1 MRQNILKVTVLFLLL
16 FISISSINSQSQA
29 KKMIKRSLHEKSFMK
44 LNNNYKIEKNSNGD
58 KIELR
63 DGFGEK
69 LVRDDEK
76 GSESELFAVINPSD
90 SNNIVVGVIHFAYT
104 QLEQPLSISIYFS
117 NDFGNSWN
125 KSEFDGTID
134 PDAFT
139 IGGGDPV
146 LVYDADGKLH
156 LTYLILS
163 TTDLF
168 TFQSKEFVYHAV
180 SEDNGITWKA
190 EPYFESTLFNPVD
203 LGGIDRFLDKQ
214 WMIADTTGGAF
225 HGNVYMGYVDFYI
238 GDTTGTESISM
249 KVDVLE
255 PGDTSFTFDP
265 VNVTTDSFKFVQ
277 YASVDLDKQ
286 GNFYL
291 GFVGSYDSLN
301 YNFYNCVSTDGAK
314 TFSEPRKISGLY
326 FPGFTVDSESSSIVG
341 IKNRYFPS
349 PYIAIDKSEDGN
361 PNRIYATWTCPG
373 IDTIEITGSDIY
385 LCYSDD
391 KGVTWTEPM
400 IVNND
405 NLADSD
411 QFYSSLEVN
420 SKGIPILCFYDK
432 RNDTTYN
439 FYTDYYITYSTEL
452 DDLDFSLQFPMTKE
466 SSNFSKIGLKTN
478 GFGIGEY
485 NKMVSTAT
493 SAIPFWSDGRQN
505 DGDVDV
511 YMAIIPLDG
520 KDYSVG
526 LQEIHL
532 VSDKIAINSI
542 CPNPNKGVFSLKLEL
557 KRTSDLSF
565 QIFNLEGQKVYQE
578 DWGRKNSGTYNADFN
593 ISNLISGNYIIKINS
608 DYGFSTR
615 KIIIDN

>member
-1 MRQNILKVTVLFLLL
+1 MRQNILKGIVLFLIL
-16 FISISSINSQSQA
+16 FISSANFYAQSQT
-29 KKMIKRSLHEKSFMK
+29 KKMIKRALEEKSFLK
-44 LNNNYKIEKNSNGD
+44 LNNNLNIEKKSNHE
-58 KIELR
+58 KLKLR

-69 LVRDDEK
+69 LVKDDEK
-76 GSESELFAVINPSD
+76 GSESELFAVINPND
-90 SNNIVVGVIHFAYT
+90 SNNLVVGVIHFAYT
-104 QLEQPLSISIYFS
+104 SLEQPLSISIYYS
-117 NDFGNSWN
+117 DDFGNSWD
-125 KSEFDGTID
+125 KSLFDGTID
-134 PDAFT
+134 DDAYT

-146 LVYDADGKLH
+146 LVYDAEGKLH
-156 LTYLILS
+156 LTYLLLS

-180 SEDNGITWKA
+180 SKDNGKTWTA
-190 EPYFESTLFNPVD
+190 EKYFESTLFNPVD
-203 LGGIDRFLDKQ
+203 LSGIDRFLDKQ
-214 WMIADTTGGAF
+214 WMIADRTEGQF
-225 HGNVYMGYVDFYI
+225 HGNVYMGYVDFFA
-238 GDTTGTESISM
+238 GDSTNAESMNM
-249 KVDVLE
+249 KVDVIE

-265 VNVTTDSFKFVQ
+265 VIVTTDSFVFVQ
-277 YASVDLDKQ
+277 YASVDLDKE

-301 YNFYNCVSTDGAK
+301 YNFYNCVSTDGGK

-326 FPGFTVDSESSSIVG
+326 FPGFTVGSDRSSIVG
-341 IKNRYFPS
+341 IANRYFPS
-349 PYIAIDKSEDGN
+349 PYIAIDNSEDGN

-391 KGVTWTEPM
+391 GGVNWTEPM

-405 NLADSD
+405 NLENSD

-439 FYTDYYITYSTEL
+439 FHTDYYITYSTDL
-452 DDLDFSLQFPMTKE
+452 DDLDFSLQYPMTKE
-466 SSNFSKIGLKTN
+466 PSNFSKIGLKTN

-485 NKMVSTAT
+485 NKIVSTAT
-493 SAIPFWSDGRQN
+493 SAIPFWSDGRGN

-520 KDYSVG
+520 EDYSVG
-526 LQEIHL
+526 LEEIHL
-532 VSDKIAINSI
+532 VSDKIGINSI
-542 CPNPNKGVFSLKLEL
+542 SPNPNKGVFSLKLDL
-557 KRTSDLSF
+557 KSTSDLSF
-565 QIFNLEGQKVYQE
+565 QIFDMKGQKVYHE
-578 DWGRKNSGTYNADFN
+578 DWGRKNSGSYNADFN
-593 ISNLISGNYIIKINS
+593 ISGLVSGNYIIKINS
-608 DYGFSTR
+608 DFGFSTR